1 MHEIGNDNILFIA
14 KRCDNVY
21 LVEIEKLAYQN
32 VKCLSVVHDNAWL
45 WHRRLGHCSMR
56 LLKKFSNNDFVR
68 DLPKMKFS
76 KDKICDACQLGKQ
89 HKTSFKSINKV
100 STNRALD
107 LLHMDL
113 FGPID
118 IPSLRGSKY
127 TFIVVDDY
135 TRCAWIMF
143 FVHKNEAFDEF
154 ARLYRKVLGLYA
166 LKD

>member
-1 MHEIGNDNILFIA
+1 M
-14 KRCDNVY
+14 Y
-21 LVEIEKLAYQN
+21 LVEIKQFTYQN

-45 WHRRLGHCSMR
+45 WHRRLEHYSMG
-56 LLKKFSNNDFVR
+56 LLENLSKNELVR
-68 DLPKMKFS
+68 DLPKMKIS

-118 IPSLRGSKY
+118 IPSLRGFRY
-127 TFIVVDDY
+127 AFVVVGDY
-135 TRCAWIMF
+135 TMYTWVMF
-143 FVHKNEAFDEF
+143 LAHKNETFDKF
-154 ARLYRKVLGLYA
+154 AEL
-166 LKD
+166 